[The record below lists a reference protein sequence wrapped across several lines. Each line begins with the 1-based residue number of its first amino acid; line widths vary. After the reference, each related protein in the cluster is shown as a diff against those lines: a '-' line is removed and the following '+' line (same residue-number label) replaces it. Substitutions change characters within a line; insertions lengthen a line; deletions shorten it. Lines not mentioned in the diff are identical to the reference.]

1 MYLRICIFVS
11 GWSLGGSAGCKWV
24 RLEKIEVRRRSPK
37 TAAAFLLHSN
47 EGGRQVCGRVASS
60 VGNLLDCIFLYL
72 CVCVFVYLCICVFV
86 YLCVATLCN
95 VLAIRQ
101 DLLHISSSTI

>member
-1 MYLRICIFVS
+1 MQVGQIGEDR
-11 GWSLGGSAGCKWV
+11 G
-24 RLEKIEVRRRSPK
+24 SPK

-72 CVCVFVYLCICVFV
+72 CVCVFVYLCVCVFV
-86 YLCVATLCN
+86 YLCVCICLFSKLSLRPV
-95 VLAIRQ
+95 VLLLLRARQ
-101 DLLHISSSTI
+101 R

>member
-1 MYLRICIFVS
+1 MQVGQIGEDR
-11 GWSLGGSAGCKWV
+11 G
-24 RLEKIEVRRRSPK
+24 SPK

-72 CVCVFVYLCICVFV
+72 CVCVFLYLCGLCICVWPR
-86 YLCVATLCN
+86 CATCWQF
-95 VLAIRQ
+95 IRIFFTFHHQ
-101 DLLHISSSTI
+101 PFESKFKDSIF